1 MIPTGASTQ
10 DECGGIR
17 AGPLPCRLRRIA
29 SLNWREVDRATA
41 AKEWPRQTCALRDR
55 LRRSLRVSK
64 SSQLESTDA
73 AVNTPPVLL
82 WSSRPRSPVPLGSGA
97 STCISAASS
106 KRVAFD
112 ALAELVAAVVP
123 ERPKAKVLEGW
134 GASDSVDRSRYMAL
148 WTTSEDTFV
157 LDATVD
163 EYNRGSKAWY
173 GRFALRRRWQ
183 LVVRETWTLD
193 AGSWARIL
201 SIETTRPSDS
211 RKKAFFRVRYLTD
224 CLNDSSCQTREAG
237 QLWPRLRSLAEHQ
250 GAQEV
255 SVWAD
260 DCALDLGG
268 VSAQNAAPMENG
280 PAVSQ
285 SSLECEAN
293 RREWPS
299 NSGLQRAALV
309 AMGSSE
315 VILVAW
321 SRESVCAVRLPV
333 PPLKPGVRPHRRR
346 LG

>member
-1 MIPTGASTQ
+1 MKRFLRRTLYCAAIGVGLAMIPTGASTQ

-17 AGPLPCRLRRIA
+17 AGPLSCRLRRIA
-29 SLNWREVDRATA
+29 SLNWREVDRATI
-41 AKEWPRQTCALRDR
+41 AKEWPEANLCPPGPPSPVAPSLEEFTAGIDRCCSKYPACVALVFTAPIPGATGFWGFDLY
-55 LRRSLRVSK
+55 LRR
-64 SSQLESTDA
+64 
-73 AVNTPPVLL
+73 
-82 WSSRPRSPVPLGSGA
+82 
-97 STCISAASS
+97 SS

-134 GASDSVDRSRYMAL
+134 EASDSVDRSGYMAL
-148 WTTSEDTFV
+148 WTTSVDTFV

-193 AGSWARIL
+193 DGSLARIL

-211 RKKAFFRVRYLTD
+211 RKKVLRVRYLTD

-255 SVWAD
+255 SAWAD
-260 DCALDLGG
+260 DCALY
-268 VSAQNAAPMENG
+268 SAGFGAERGADG
-280 PAVSQ
+280 
-285 SSLECEAN
+285 
-293 RREWPS
+293 EWT
-299 NSGLQRAALV
+299 
-309 AMGSSE
+309 GS
-315 VILVAW
+315 
-321 SRESVCAVRLPV
+321 LPV
-333 PPLKPGVRPHRRR
+333 FFGMRGEP
-346 LG
+346 